1 MIVFEIIG
9 AICLFVGTII
19 CIIGGIGLI
28 RMKSFFGRVHA
39 ASVPDT
45 LGAGLCLLGMVLF
58 TVGLEDPMY
67 TWDLKALIIV
77 KLVSIGVFIFFT
89 SPIAGHAVSKAAWN
103 NGIGKDES
111 MKAFMQE
118 EVAEHEAKTA
128 EAEESK

>member
-9 AICLFVGTII
+9 AICLSVGTII

-28 RMKSFFGRVHA
+28 RMQSFFGRVHA

-45 LGAGLCLLGMVLF
+45 LGAGLCLLGMILF
-58 TVGLEDPMY
+58 TVGMEDY

-77 KLVSIGVFIFFT
+77 KLISIAVFIFFT

-103 NGIGKDES
+103 QGIGKEKS
-111 MKAFMQE
+111 MKALQSNAPGE
-118 EVAEHEAKTA
+118 NQKEGDA
-128 EAEESK
+128 